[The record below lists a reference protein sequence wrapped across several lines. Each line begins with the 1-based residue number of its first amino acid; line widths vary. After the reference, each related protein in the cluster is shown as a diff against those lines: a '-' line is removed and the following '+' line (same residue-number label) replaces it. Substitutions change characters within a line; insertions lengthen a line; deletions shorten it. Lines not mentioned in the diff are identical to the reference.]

1 MILGKELSAHK
12 LLKSCT
18 DQAKM
23 SHSVTS
29 EPHLTTYIK
38 YIHIVNTPSTTKCEN
53 VLIKTDFARGKYF
66 WFSVQQPW
74 NKEAFD

>member
-29 EPHLTTYIK
+29 EPHLTTNISNTYI
-38 YIHIVNTPSTTKCEN
+38 NTPSTTKCEN
-53 VLIKTDFARGKYF
+53 VLIKSDFARGKYF

-74 NKEAFD
+74 SKEAFD